1 MWGRWIDWSWG
12 CSWTSRP
19 GFWESV
25 NLFSIV
31 MLHQLIQLCQLLL
44 VSELIQFIEIVS
56 FQFGQFQ
63 SIGSIGICVIHFDS
77 LWFTASCIEIHLY
90 SNVLDKSKAY
100 LRWVYW
106 DSYSYIRTRWI
117 NSAYSYLRWLC
128 WDSFSYPLDEP
139 TVHAYSY
146 LRWIYW
152 DSTSYL
158 LDKSK
163 VHSPIA
169 IHFHIY

>member
-1 MWGRWIDWSWG
+1 MHHLHVRQMDRLVLGVLLDKQAWFLGVSQFVFHCHVASID
-12 CSWTSRP
+12 
-19 GFWESV
+19 
-25 NLFSIV
+25 SIV
-31 MLHQLIQLCQLLL
+31 SIASCQWKQL
-44 VSELIQFIEIVS
+44 
-56 FQFGQFQ
+56 
-63 SIGSIGICVIHFDS
+63 IHFDS

-139 TVHAYSY
+139 NVHAYSY

-163 VHSPIA
+163 VHSPVE

>member
-1 MWGRWIDWSWG
+1 MAQKCTIFMWGRWIDWSWG

-44 VSELIQFIEIVS
+44 VSENSWFTL
-56 FQFGQFQ
+56 
-63 SIGSIGICVIHFDS
+63 IHFDS

-139 TVHAYSY
+139 NVHAYSY

-158 LDKSK
+158 PGKSK
-163 VHSPIA
+163 VHSPVEV
-169 IHFHIY
+169 HFHIY

>member
-1 MWGRWIDWSWG
+1 MHHLHVRQMDRLVLGVLLDKQAWFLGVSQFVFHCHVASID
-12 CSWTSRP
+12 
-19 GFWESV
+19 
-25 NLFSIV
+25 SIV
-31 MLHQLIQLCQLLL
+31 SIASCQWNWSSSLKLFLFNLVNFNQLDQLC
-44 VSELIQFIEIVS
+44 
-56 FQFGQFQ
+56 
-63 SIGSIGICVIHFDS
+63 HS

-106 DSYSYIRTRWI
+106 DSYSYIPTRWI

-139 TVHAYSY
+139 NVHAYSY

-163 VHSPIA
+163 VHSPVE